1 MREAASDKLASF
13 YAQRDWK
20 PLWLG
25 KGLVGPQAQ
34 TFLRY
39 IDSAELDGLKPK
51 RYQPERLRE
60 TIALADSGDPRALA
74 QAELALSAA
83 FAKYVQDMRKPTR
96 KAGMEFVDPAL
107 NPQKKPDQAAVLR
120 AVGVAK
126 SFGEY
131 LQSMGWMSPHY
142 LRMREAMADARG
154 ADAATQSLVRR
165 NLERAR
171 ILPSASV
178 RHIVVDIV
186 TARLWYYQA
195 GQQNG
200 TMKVVV
206 GTAETQTP
214 MLAGSLNYA
223 IYNPYW
229 YVPEYLARKS
239 IAQKILSGRT
249 LNSMHMEAVTAY
261 GPDAA
266 VIDPSTIDWNAVA
279 AGAQEL
285 KLREAPG
292 PWNSMGKVKF
302 VFPNDHGIYLHDT
315 PMKDLFRKDDRH
327 LSNGC
332 IRLEN
337 AEALAKWLL
346 GAAKPPKSKAAEQ
359 PVALPVSVPVYL
371 TYLTVAP
378 SKNGV
383 EKLPDVYG
391 FDN

>member
-1 MREAASDKLASF
+1 MASF

-39 IDSAELDGLKPK
+39 LDSAELDGLKPK
-51 RYQPERLRE
+51 RYRPERLRD

-74 QAELALSAA
+74 QAELALSAT
-83 FAKYVQDMRKPTR
+83 FAKYVQDMKKPSR

-107 NPQKKPDQAAVLR
+107 KPQKKPDEAAILR
-120 AVGVAK
+120 AAGVAK

-142 LRMREAMADARG
+142 LRMREAMGNARG
-154 ADAATQSLVRR
+154 ADPATQSLVRR
-165 NLERAR
+165 NLERTR

-186 TARLWYYQA
+186 AARLWYYQA

-249 LNSMHMEAVTAY
+249 LKSMHMEAVSTY
-261 GPDAA
+261 GPNAA

-315 PMKDLFRKDDRH
+315 PSKDLFANDNRH

-332 IRLEN
+332 IRLEK
-337 AEALAKWLL
+337 AEVLAKWLL

-378 SKNGV
+378 SKKGV

-391 FDN
+391 FDS